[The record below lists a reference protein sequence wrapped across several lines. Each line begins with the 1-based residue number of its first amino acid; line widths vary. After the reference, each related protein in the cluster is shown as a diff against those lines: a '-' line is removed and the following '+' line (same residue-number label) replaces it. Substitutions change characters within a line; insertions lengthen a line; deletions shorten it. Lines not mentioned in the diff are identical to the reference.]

1 MKRVV
6 IFGASNFGSEVLQI
20 FLDFDKTQSKD
31 CNAIREEWD
40 ILGFLDDNTEKHGA
54 SINGYPVLGG
64 LEWLDGQNPPY
75 PPFEKRGREGEA
87 TAEGRDL
94 FAICAI
100 GNPANRKKVVERIE
114 AKGVKFCTIIHPSVI
129 KSQWVKIGE
138 GTILCAGNI
147 LTTNITIG
155 KHVILNIGA
164 MVAHTSTI
172 EDYCTIN
179 PRSIISG
186 DVHLEEC
193 CYLGT
198 GAIIIDKLTIG
209 KNSVV
214 GAGAVVSNDV
224 PPNSVVVGNP
234 ARIVKKTL

>member
-6 IFGASNFGSEVLQI
+6 IFGASHFGSEVLQI
-20 FLDFDKTQSKD
+20 FLD

-64 LEWLDGQNPPY
+64 LEWLDGQNPP
-75 PPFEKRGREGEA
+75 A

-155 KHVILNIGA
+155 KHVILNIGS
-164 MVAHTSTI
+164 MVAHYVQI

-198 GAIIIDKLTIG
+198 GAIIIDKLTLG
-209 KNSVV
+209 KNSVI

-224 PPNSVVVGNP
+224 PPNAVVVGNP
-234 ARIVKKTL
+234 ARIVKKN